1 MTVPTRPVR
10 RAERERRFDLRAT
23 ALFFLLLAI
32 LLCLVGFV
40 VRTAARTAGQR
51 PAWAV
56 ALALTGAAVVW
67 LCRSGRRRRR
77 SAARYARRVTLALE
91 EAAER
96 AASVPAP
103 EAATAEPIGA
113 PEPTAAPAGAPETRT
128 VPPDYIDLEPD
139 GFEHAVAGL
148 CARDG
153 CPATE
158 VVGGP
163 QDLGADVLARTPDG
177 RRMVVQCKRYSDGH
191 KVGSQ
196 DMQRFGGTCFTVH
209 EAEVAVLV
217 TTSDFT
223 APALSYAQQC
233 GIVCVNGEELDAWRD
248 GTGPAPW
255 DRAAD

>member
-10 RAERERRFDLRAT
+10 RADRERRFDLRAT

-32 LLCLVGFV
+32 LLCVAGFV

-56 ALALTGAAVVW
+56 ALVLTGVAGAW
-67 LCRSGRRRRR
+67 LCRSGRRRR
-77 SAARYARRVTLALE
+77 SAARYARRATLALE
-91 EAAER
+91 EAAEQV
-96 AASVPAP
+96 ASAPVP
-103 EAATAEPIGA
+103 EV
-113 PEPTAAPAGAPETRT
+113 AAPGTEY
-128 VPPDYIDLEPD
+128 VELEPD
-139 GFEHAVAGL
+139 GFEHAVAAL

-153 CPATE
+153 CPETE

-177 RRMVVQCKRYSDGH
+177 RRMVVQCKRYGDGH

-233 GIVCVNGEELDAWRD
+233 GIVCVNGEELDAWSD

-255 DRAAD
+255 TRAAG

>member
-32 LLCLVGFV
+32 ALCLLGFA
-40 VRTAARTAGQR
+40 VRTAAGTVGQR
-51 PAWAV
+51 PAWAA
-56 ALALTGAAVVW
+56 ALVLTGVAVVW
-67 LCRSGRRRRR
+67 LGRSGRRRR
-77 SAARYARRVTLALE
+77 ATARYARRATLALE
-91 EAAER
+91 EAA
-96 AASVPAP
+96 ASVPETEVTAP
-103 EAATAEPIGA
+103 LPDFTDPTEEEDVPAAQA
-113 PEPTAAPAGAPETRT
+113 
-128 VPPDYIDLEPD
+128 DYVELEPD

-153 CPATE
+153 CPEVE
-158 VVGGP
+158 VVGGAG
-163 QDLGADVLARTPDG
+163 DLGADVLARTADG
-177 RRMVVQCKRYSDGH
+177 RRMVVQCKRYADGH

-209 EAEVAVLV
+209 EADLAVLV

-223 APALSYAQQC
+223 TPARSYAAQC
-233 GIVCVNGEELDAWRD
+233 GIVCVTGAELDAWRD

-255 DRAAD
+255 SRAAE